1 MTTTNKKNDNQ
12 METIT
17 NTIKTAMISTSNATH
32 ESVLQFLNE
41 HKITY
46 LELGKDQKE
55 NTIIKLDYAEE
66 QQPIIDEI
74 QLLIGFVEDLVALF
88 APIVT
93 KCINAFGQEA
103 EYAMQTL
110 ENKYGGKH
118 LLDNQ
123 VKTSKELKLETD
135 GNNNTNQSNH

>member
-1 MTTTNKKNDNQ
+1 METTTNT
-12 METIT
+12 M
-17 NTIKTAMISTSNATH
+17 KTAMISTSNATH

-41 HKITY
+41 HKIDY
-46 LELGKDQKE
+46 LELGKDQKG
-55 NTIIKLDYAEE
+55 NMVIKLNYAEE
-66 QQPIIDEI
+66 QQPLIDEI

-110 ENKYGGKH
+110 ENKYRGKQ
-118 LLDNQ
+118 LLTDQ
-123 VKTSKELKLETD
+123 AKTSKELKLEAD
-135 GNNNTNQSNH
+135 GNNNTSQSNH

>member
-1 MTTTNKKNDNQ
+1 

-17 NTIKTAMISTSNATH
+17 NTMKTAMISTSNATH

-41 HKITY
+41 YKIDY

-55 NTIIKLDYAEE
+55 NMVIKLNYAEE
-66 QQPIIDEI
+66 QQPLIDEI
-74 QLLIGFVEDLVALF
+74 QLLIAFVEDVVALF

-103 EYAMQTL
+103 EHAMKTL
-110 ENKYGGKH
+110 ENKYSGRQ
-118 LLDNQ
+118 LLADQ
-123 VKTSKELKLETD
+123 AKTSSEIKLEAD
-135 GNNNTNQSNH
+135 GNNNTSQSNH